1 MEEVLNHII
10 RETKLLKDSNLK
22 LGSVEDLIKLWA
34 QFCRCYGIFKLSE
47 YKFNNPPHKLVILD
61 GLLKEFEKIKT
72 DFQNNQPSF
81 INFGL
86 IYNHLLQ
93 LK

>member
-34 QFCRCYGIFKLSE
+34 QFCRCYGIFKLEE
-47 YKFNNPPHKLVILD
+47 YKFNNPPHKLVSKIINPLLSILD
-61 GLLKEFEKIKT
+61 L
-72 DFQNNQPSF
+72 F
-81 INFGL
+81 ITTY
-86 IYNHLLQ
+86 YN
-93 LK
+93 